1 MRSILYILFAV
12 GGVLVAIALSMV
24 LLDDEGEQ
32 QVKPQSPSIELSK
45 PSIELSKPA
54 ADKVETM
61 DASNYSGT
69 SLRPTDTTP
78 AAPLTIGLARV
89 KPDGAA
95 LFAGTAAPNA
105 KIRIFE
111 GNILLG
117 ETIANANGEWLIVL
131 EKSLA
136 SGQHLI
142 SVAMERSDGT
152 TEMANRSLAVEIY
165 QDTESKPLV
174 ALLPETATEV
184 PVLIQSPD
192 DVDKSKSAA
201 SASEVT
207 ASEATASE
215 VTASEAAAS
224 EVTTS
229 EVTASEVT
237 ASEATASEAAAS
249 EAAASE
255 VTASEVTASEAIVAD
270 PAKADAAMH
279 ETAEPAPAKTQA
291 NSQIEASQIAALAP
305 SAIVWRD
312 ASRILISGTSRGGV
326 RVTVNDARGQFGEA
340 LVLADGAWQVA
351 GSLDMDIAVNQLR
364 FALFDYAN
372 QIIARYDLPVKARD
386 LAKGQDGSPLVVV
399 NKGDMLWRIAYHQL
413 GEGVKYVDIV
423 RRNQQDIA
431 DPDLIYPKQI
441 FAVPQSSATTSDK
454 N

>member
-1 MRSILYILFAV
+1 VRSILYILFAV

-24 LLDDEGEQ
+24 LLDDEGDQ
-32 QVKPQSPSIELSK
+32 QVQPQSPSIELSQ
-45 PSIELSKPA
+45 PA
-54 ADKVETM
+54 ADKAERS
-61 DASNYSGT
+61 DKDSGT
-69 SLRPTDTTP
+69 SLQPPNATP
-78 AAPLTIGLARV
+78 AAPLTIDLARV

-95 LFAGTAAPNA
+95 VFAGTAAPNA

-111 GNILLG
+111 GDILLG
-117 ETIANANGEWLIVL
+117 ETIANANGEWVIVL

-136 SGQHLI
+136 AGQHLI

-152 TEMANRSLAVEIY
+152 TEMADRSLAVEIY
-165 QDTESKPLV
+165 QDTETKPLV

-192 DVDKSKSAA
+192 DVDKTKSAA
-201 SASEVT
+201 T
-207 ASEATASE
+207 ASEATASG
-215 VTASEAAAS
+215 T
-224 EVTTS
+224 
-229 EVTASEVT
+229 
-237 ASEATASEAAAS
+237 
-249 EAAASE
+249 
-255 VTASEVTASEAIVAD
+255 IVAD
-270 PAKADAAMH
+270 AA
-279 ETAEPAPAKTQA
+279 EAAPAKPQA
-291 NSQIEASQIAALAP
+291 KSQIAASQIAALAP

-312 ASRILISGTSRGGV
+312 ASRVLISGTSRGGV
-326 RVTVNDARGQFGEA
+326 RVAVNDAKGQFGEA

-364 FALFDYAN
+364 FALFDPAN

-441 FAVPQSSATTSDK
+441 FAVPQSSATASDK

>member
-24 LLDDEGEQ
+24 LLDDEGDQ
-32 QVKPQSPSIELSK
+32 QVQPQSPSIELSQ
-45 PSIELSKPA
+45 PA
-54 ADKVETM
+54 ADKAETS
-61 DASNYSGT
+61 DKDSGT
-69 SLRPTDTTP
+69 SLQPPNAKP
-78 AAPLTIGLARV
+78 AAPLTIDLARV

-95 LFAGTAAPNA
+95 VFAGTAAPNA

-111 GNILLG
+111 GDILLG
-117 ETIANANGEWLIVL
+117 ETIANANGEWVIVL

-136 SGQHLI
+136 AGQHLI
-142 SVAMERSDGT
+142 SVAMERSDRT
-152 TEMANRSLAVEIY
+152 TEMADRSLAVEIY
-165 QDTESKPLV
+165 QDTETKPLV

-192 DVDKSKSAA
+192 DVDKTKSAA
-201 SASEVT
+201 T
-207 ASEATASE
+207 ASEATASG
-215 VTASEAAAS
+215 T
-224 EVTTS
+224 
-229 EVTASEVT
+229 
-237 ASEATASEAAAS
+237 
-249 EAAASE
+249 
-255 VTASEVTASEAIVAD
+255 IVAD
-270 PAKADAAMH
+270 AA
-279 ETAEPAPAKTQA
+279 EAAPAKPQA
-291 NSQIEASQIAALAP
+291 KSQIAASQIAALAP
-305 SAIVWRD
+305 SAIFWRD

-326 RVTVNDARGQFGEA
+326 RVTVNDAKGQFGEA

-364 FALFDYAN
+364 FALFDDAN

-423 RRNQQDIA
+423 RRNQQDIT

-441 FAVPQSSATTSDK
+441 FAVPQSSATASDK

>member
-1 MRSILYILFAV
+1 VRSILYILFAV

-24 LLDDEGEQ
+24 LLDDEGDQ
-32 QVKPQSPSIELSK
+32 QVNPQS

-54 ADKVETM
+54 ADKAETL
-61 DASNYSGT
+61 DASEDSGT
-69 SLRPTDTTP
+69 SLRPTDATP
-78 AAPLTIGLARV
+78 AAPLMIDLARV

-95 LFAGTAAPNA
+95 VFAGTAAPNA

-111 GNILLG
+111 GDILLG
-117 ETIANANGEWLIVL
+117 ETIANANGEWVIVL

-136 SGQHLI
+136 AGQHLI

-152 TEMANRSLAVEIY
+152 TEMADRSLAVEIY
-165 QDTESKPLV
+165 QDTETKPLV

-192 DVDKSKSAA
+192 DVDAA
-201 SASEVT
+201 SP
-207 ASEATASE
+207 
-215 VTASEAAAS
+215 AAP
-224 EVTTS
+224 
-229 EVTASEVT
+229 
-237 ASEATASEAAAS
+237 
-249 EAAASE
+249 
-255 VTASEVTASEAIVAD
+255 ASEAIVAD
-270 PAKADAAMH
+270 ATGADAAAAKAAMGDTT
-279 ETAEPAPAKTQA
+279 EAAPTKPQAK
-291 NSQIEASQIAALAP
+291 SQIAALAP
-305 SAIVWRD
+305 SAIIWRD

-326 RVTVNDARGQFGEA
+326 RVTVNDEKGQFGEA

-351 GSLDMDIAVNQLR
+351 GSLDMDIAVNHLR
-364 FALFDYAN
+364 FALFDEAN
-372 QIIARYDLPVKARD
+372 HIIARYDLPVKARD

-423 RRNQQDIA
+423 RRNQQDIN

-441 FAVPQSSATTSDK
+441 FAVPQPSATASDK

>member
-54 ADKVETM
+54 ADKVETL
-61 DASNYSGT
+61 DASNYGGT
-69 SLRPTDTTP
+69 SLRPTYATP

-201 SASEVT
+201 T
-207 ASEATASE
+207 A
-215 VTASEAAAS
+215 
-224 EVTTS
+224 S

-237 ASEATASEAAAS
+237 ASEVTAS

-291 NSQIEASQIAALAP
+291 NSQIAASQIAALAP

-431 DPDLIYPKQI
+431 DPDLIFPKQI
-441 FAVPQSSATTSDK
+441 FAVPQSSATASDK

>member
-1 MRSILYILFAV
+1 VRSILYILFAV

-24 LLDDEGEQ
+24 LLDDEGDQ
-32 QVKPQSPSIELSK
+32 QVQPQSPSIELSQ
-45 PSIELSKPA
+45 PA
-54 ADKVETM
+54 ADKAERS
-61 DASNYSGT
+61 DKDSGT
-69 SLRPTDTTP
+69 SLQPPNATP
-78 AAPLTIGLARV
+78 AAPLTIDLARV

-95 LFAGTAAPNA
+95 VFAGTAAPNT

-111 GNILLG
+111 GDILLG
-117 ETIANANGEWLIVL
+117 ETIANANGEWVIVL

-136 SGQHLI
+136 AGQHLI

-152 TEMANRSLAVEIY
+152 TEMADRSLAVEIY
-165 QDTESKPLV
+165 QDTETKPLV

-192 DVDKSKSAA
+192 DVDKAKLAA
-201 SASEVT
+201 
-207 ASEATASE
+207 
-215 VTASEAAAS
+215 
-224 EVTTS
+224 
-229 EVTASEVT
+229 T
-237 ASEATASEAAAS
+237 ASEATASEATAS
-249 EAAASE
+249 EA
-255 VTASEVTASEAIVAD
+255 TASEATASEATASEATASEAIVVD
-270 PAKADAAMH
+270 PAKADAAMP
-279 ETAEPAPAKTQA
+279 ETAAAAPGKAQA
-291 NSQIEASQIAALAP
+291 NSQIAASQIAALAP

-326 RVTVNDARGQFGEA
+326 RVAVNDAKGQFGEA

-364 FALFDYAN
+364 FALFDDAN

-386 LAKGQDGSPLVVV
+386 LAKGQDGSPLIVV

-423 RRNQQDIA
+423 RRNQQDIT

-441 FAVPQSSATTSDK
+441 FAVPQSSATASDK

>member
-24 LLDDEGEQ
+24 LLDDEGDQ
-32 QVKPQSPSIELSK
+32 QVQPQSPSIELSQ
-45 PSIELSKPA
+45 PA
-54 ADKVETM
+54 ADKAERS
-61 DASNYSGT
+61 DKDSGT
-69 SLRPTDTTP
+69 SLQPPNATP
-78 AAPLTIGLARV
+78 AAPLTIDLARV

-95 LFAGTAAPNA
+95 VFAGTAAPNA

-111 GNILLG
+111 GDILLG
-117 ETIANANGEWLIVL
+117 ETIANANGEWVIVL
-131 EKSLA
+131 EKSLVA
-136 SGQHLI
+136 GQHLI

-152 TEMANRSLAVEIY
+152 TEMADRSLAVEIY
-165 QDTESKPLV
+165 QDTETKPLV
-174 ALLPETATEV
+174 ALLPQTATEV

-192 DVDKSKSAA
+192 DVDKAKLAA
-201 SASEVT
+201 
-207 ASEATASE
+207 
-215 VTASEAAAS
+215 
-224 EVTTS
+224 
-229 EVTASEVT
+229 T
-237 ASEATASEAAAS
+237 ASEATASEA
-249 EAAASE
+249 
-255 VTASEVTASEAIVAD
+255 TASEAIVVD
-270 PAKADAAMH
+270 PAKADAAMP
-279 ETAEPAPAKTQA
+279 ETAAAAPGKAQA
-291 NSQIEASQIAALAP
+291 NSQIAASQIAALAP

-326 RVTVNDARGQFGEA
+326 RVVVNDAKGQFGEA

-364 FALFDYAN
+364 FALFDDAN

-386 LAKGQDGSPLVVV
+386 LAKGQDGSPLIVV

-441 FAVPQSSATTSDK
+441 FAVPQSSAMASDK

>member
-1 MRSILYILFAV
+1 MRSILYILFAL

-24 LLDDEGEQ
+24 LLDDEGDQ
-32 QVKPQSPSIELSK
+32 QVQPQS

-54 ADKVETM
+54 ADKAETL
-61 DASNYSGT
+61 DANKDSRT
-69 SLRPTDTTP
+69 SLQPPNAMPT
-78 AAPLTIGLARV
+78 APLTIDLARV

-95 LFAGTAAPNA
+95 VFAGTAAPNA

-111 GNILLG
+111 GDILLG
-117 ETIANANGEWLIVL
+117 ATIANANGEWVIVL

-136 SGQHLI
+136 AGQHLI

-152 TEMANRSLAVEIY
+152 AKMADRSLAVEIY
-165 QDTESKPLV
+165 QDTETKPLV

-192 DVDKSKSAA
+192 DVDTAKSAA
-201 SASEVT
+201 A
-207 ASEATASE
+207 
-215 VTASEAAAS
+215 
-224 EVTTS
+224 
-229 EVTASEVT
+229 
-237 ASEATASEAAAS
+237 
-249 EAAASE
+249 
-255 VTASEVTASEAIVAD
+255 ASEAIVAD
-270 PAKADAAMH
+270 AAKADAAMP
-279 ETAEPAPAKTQA
+279 ETTRATLVKPQAK
-291 NSQIEASQIAALAP
+291 SQIAALAS

-326 RVTVNDARGQFGEA
+326 RVTVNDVKGQFGEA

-364 FALFDYAN
+364 FALFDDAD

-399 NKGDMLWRIAYHQL
+399 NKGDMLWRIAYQQL

-423 RRNQQDIA
+423 RRNKKDIT

-441 FAVPQSSATTSDK
+441 FAVPQSSATASDK

>member
-1 MRSILYILFAV
+1 MRSMLYILFAA
-12 GGVLVAIALSMV
+12 GGVLVVIALSMV
-24 LLDDEGEQ
+24 LLDDEGDQ
-32 QVKPQSPSIELSK
+32 QVQPQSPSIELSQ
-45 PSIELSKPA
+45 PA
-54 ADKVETM
+54 ADKAETS
-61 DASNYSGT
+61 DKDRGT
-69 SLRPTDTTP
+69 SLQPPNATP
-78 AAPLTIGLARV
+78 LMIDLARV

-95 LFAGTAAPNA
+95 VFAGTATPNA

-111 GNILLG
+111 GDILLG
-117 ETIANANGEWLIVL
+117 ETIANANGEWVIVL

-136 SGQHLI
+136 AGQHLI

-152 TEMANRSLAVEIY
+152 TEMADRSLAVEIY
-165 QDTESKPLV
+165 QDTETKPLV

-192 DVDKSKSAA
+192 DVDKAKLAA
-201 SASEVT
+201 
-207 ASEATASE
+207 
-215 VTASEAAAS
+215 
-224 EVTTS
+224 
-229 EVTASEVT
+229 T
-237 ASEATASEAAAS
+237 ASEATASEATAS
-249 EAAASE
+249 EA
-255 VTASEVTASEAIVAD
+255 TASEAIVVD
-270 PAKADAAMH
+270 PAKADAAMP
-279 ETAEPAPAKTQA
+279 ETAAAAPGKAQA
-291 NSQIEASQIAALAP
+291 NSQIAASQIAALAP

-326 RVTVNDARGQFGEA
+326 RVAVNDAKGQFGEA

-364 FALFDYAN
+364 FALFDDAN

-386 LAKGQDGSPLVVV
+386 LAKGQDGSPLIVV

-423 RRNQQDIA
+423 RRNQQDIT

-441 FAVPQSSATTSDK
+441 FAVPQSSATASDK

>member
-24 LLDDEGEQ
+24 LLDDEGDQ
-32 QVKPQSPSIELSK
+32 QVQPQSPSIELSQ
-45 PSIELSKPA
+45 PA
-54 ADKVETM
+54 ADKAETS
-61 DASNYSGT
+61 DKDSGT
-69 SLRPTDTTP
+69 SLQPPNGTP
-78 AAPLTIGLARV
+78 AAPLTIDLARV

-95 LFAGTAAPNA
+95 VFAGTAAPNA

-111 GNILLG
+111 GDILLG
-117 ETIANANGEWLIVL
+117 ETIANANGEWVIVL

-136 SGQHLI
+136 AGQHLI

-152 TEMANRSLAVEIY
+152 TEMADRSLAVEIY
-165 QDTESKPLV
+165 QDTETKPLV

-192 DVDKSKSAA
+192 DVDKAKPA
-201 SASEVT
+201 
-207 ASEATASE
+207 ATASG
-215 VTASEAAAS
+215 S
-224 EVTTS
+224 
-229 EVTASEVT
+229 
-237 ASEATASEAAAS
+237 
-249 EAAASE
+249 
-255 VTASEVTASEAIVAD
+255 IVAD
-270 PAKADAAMH
+270 AAKADAATL
-279 ETAEPAPAKTQA
+279 ETAEPAPAKPQA
-291 NSQIEASQIAALAP
+291 NKQIAASQIAALAP

-326 RVTVNDARGQFGEA
+326 RVTVNDAKGQFGEA

-364 FALFDYAN
+364 FALFDDAN

-441 FAVPQSSATTSDK
+441 FAVPQSSATASDK

>member
-24 LLDDEGEQ
+24 LLDDEGDQ
-32 QVKPQSPSIELSK
+32 QVQPQSPSIELSQ
-45 PSIELSKPA
+45 PA
-54 ADKVETM
+54 ADKAETS
-61 DASNYSGT
+61 DKDSGT
-69 SLRPTDTTP
+69 SLQPPNATP
-78 AAPLTIGLARV
+78 AAPLTIDLARV

-95 LFAGTAAPNA
+95 VFAGTAAPNT

-111 GNILLG
+111 GDILLG
-117 ETIANANGEWLIVL
+117 ETIANANGEWVIVL

-136 SGQHLI
+136 AGQHLI

-152 TEMANRSLAVEIY
+152 TEMADRSLAVEIY
-165 QDTESKPLV
+165 QDTETKPLV

-192 DVDKSKSAA
+192 DVDKAKLAA
-201 SASEVT
+201 
-207 ASEATASE
+207 
-215 VTASEAAAS
+215 
-224 EVTTS
+224 
-229 EVTASEVT
+229 T
-237 ASEATASEAAAS
+237 ASEATASEATAS
-249 EAAASE
+249 EA
-255 VTASEVTASEAIVAD
+255 TASEATASEAIVVD
-270 PAKADAAMH
+270 PAKADAAMP
-279 ETAEPAPAKTQA
+279 ETAAAAPGKAQA
-291 NSQIEASQIAALAP
+291 NSQIAASQIAALAP

-326 RVTVNDARGQFGEA
+326 RVAVNDAKGQFGEA

-364 FALFDYAN
+364 FALFDDAN

-441 FAVPQSSATTSDK
+441 FAVPQSSATASDK

>member
-24 LLDDEGEQ
+24 LLDDEGDQ
-32 QVKPQSPSIELSK
+32 QVQPQSPSIELSQ
-45 PSIELSKPA
+45 PA
-54 ADKVETM
+54 ADKAERS
-61 DASNYSGT
+61 DKDSGT
-69 SLRPTDTTP
+69 SLQPPNATP
-78 AAPLTIGLARV
+78 AAPLTIDLARV

-95 LFAGTAAPNA
+95 VFAGTAAPNA

-111 GNILLG
+111 GDILLG
-117 ETIANANGEWLIVL
+117 ETIANANGEWVIVL

-136 SGQHLI
+136 AGQHLI

-152 TEMANRSLAVEIY
+152 TEMADRSLAVEIY
-165 QDTESKPLV
+165 QDTETKPLV

-192 DVDKSKSAA
+192 DVDKAKLAA
-201 SASEVT
+201 
-207 ASEATASE
+207 
-215 VTASEAAAS
+215 
-224 EVTTS
+224 
-229 EVTASEVT
+229 T
-237 ASEATASEAAAS
+237 ASEATASEATAS
-249 EAAASE
+249 EA
-255 VTASEVTASEAIVAD
+255 TASEAIVVD
-270 PAKADAAMH
+270 PAKADAAMP
-279 ETAEPAPAKTQA
+279 ETAAAAPGKAQA
-291 NSQIEASQIAALAP
+291 NSQIAASQIAALAP

-326 RVTVNDARGQFGEA
+326 RVTVNDAKGQFGEA

-364 FALFDYAN
+364 FALFDDAN

-441 FAVPQSSATTSDK
+441 FAVPQSSATASDK

>member
-24 LLDDEGEQ
+24 LLDDEGDQ
-32 QVKPQSPSIELSK
+32 QVQPQSPSIELSQ
-45 PSIELSKPA
+45 PA
-54 ADKVETM
+54 ADKAETS
-61 DASNYSGT
+61 DKDSGT
-69 SLRPTDTTP
+69 SLQPPNVTP
-78 AAPLTIGLARV
+78 AAPLTIDLARV

-95 LFAGTAAPNA
+95 VFAGTAAPNA

-111 GNILLG
+111 GDILLG
-117 ETIANANGEWLIVL
+117 ETITNANGEWVIVL

-136 SGQHLI
+136 AGQHLI

-152 TEMANRSLAVEIY
+152 TEMADRSLAVEIY
-165 QDTESKPLV
+165 QDTETKPLV

-192 DVDKSKSAA
+192 DVDKAKLAA
-201 SASEVT
+201 
-207 ASEATASE
+207 
-215 VTASEAAAS
+215 
-224 EVTTS
+224 TTS
-229 EVTASEVT
+229 EAT
-237 ASEATASEAAAS
+237 ASEATASEA
-249 EAAASE
+249 
-255 VTASEVTASEAIVAD
+255 IVVD
-270 PAKADAAMH
+270 PAKADAAMP
-279 ETAEPAPAKTQA
+279 ETAAVAPGKAQA
-291 NSQIEASQIAALAP
+291 NSQIAASQIAALAP

-326 RVTVNDARGQFGEA
+326 RVAVNDAKGQFGEA

-364 FALFDYAN
+364 FALFDDAN

-441 FAVPQSSATTSDK
+441 FAVPQSSATASDK

>member
-24 LLDDEGEQ
+24 FLDDESEQ
-32 QVKPQSPSIELSK
+32 QVQPQS

-54 ADKVETM
+54 ADKAETS
-61 DASNYSGT
+61 DAGKDSGT
-69 SLRPTDTTP
+69 SLRPTDATP
-78 AAPLTIGLARV
+78 TAPLTIDLARV

-95 LFAGTAAPNA
+95 VFAGTTAPNA

-111 GNILLG
+111 GDILLG
-117 ETIANANGEWLIVL
+117 ETIANANGEWVIVL

-136 SGQHLI
+136 AGQHLI

-152 TEMANRSLAVEIY
+152 TEMADRSLAVEIY
-165 QDTESKPLV
+165 QDTETKPLV

-192 DVDKSKSAA
+192 DVDKAKPAA
-201 SASEVT
+201 
-207 ASEATASE
+207 
-215 VTASEAAAS
+215 
-224 EVTTS
+224 
-229 EVTASEVT
+229 
-237 ASEATASEAAAS
+237 
-249 EAAASE
+249 
-255 VTASEVTASEAIVAD
+255 TASEAIVAD
-270 PAKADAAMH
+270 AAKADATMS
-279 ETAEPAPAKTQA
+279 ETAAAAPGKAEA
-291 NSQIEASQIAALAP
+291 NSQISASQIAALAP

-326 RVTVNDARGQFGEA
+326 RVAVNDAKGQFGEA

-364 FALFDYAN
+364 FALFDDAN

-431 DPDLIYPKQI
+431 DPDLIFPKQI
-441 FAVPQSSATTSDK
+441 FAVPQSSVTASDK

>member
-24 LLDDEGEQ
+24 LLDDEGDQ
-32 QVKPQSPSIELSK
+32 QVQPQSPSIELSQ
-45 PSIELSKPA
+45 PA
-54 ADKVETM
+54 ADKAERS
-61 DASNYSGT
+61 DKDSGT
-69 SLRPTDTTP
+69 SLQPPNATP
-78 AAPLTIGLARV
+78 AAPLTIDLARV

-95 LFAGTAAPNA
+95 VFAGTAAPNT

-111 GNILLG
+111 GDILLG
-117 ETIANANGEWLIVL
+117 ETIANANGEWVIVL

-136 SGQHLI
+136 AGQHLI

-152 TEMANRSLAVEIY
+152 TEMADRSLAVEIY
-165 QDTESKPLV
+165 QDTETKPLV

-192 DVDKSKSAA
+192 DVDKAKLAA
-201 SASEVT
+201 
-207 ASEATASE
+207 
-215 VTASEAAAS
+215 
-224 EVTTS
+224 
-229 EVTASEVT
+229 T
-237 ASEATASEAAAS
+237 ASEATASEATAS
-249 EAAASE
+249 EA
-255 VTASEVTASEAIVAD
+255 TASEAIVVD
-270 PAKADAAMH
+270 PAKADAAMP
-279 ETAEPAPAKTQA
+279 ETAAAAPGKAQA
-291 NSQIEASQIAALAP
+291 NSQIAASQIAALAP

-326 RVTVNDARGQFGEA
+326 RVAVNDAKGQFGEA

-364 FALFDYAN
+364 FALFDDAN

-386 LAKGQDGSPLVVV
+386 LAKGQDGSPLIVV

-423 RRNQQDIA
+423 RRNQQDIT

-441 FAVPQSSATTSDK
+441 FAVPQSSATASDK

>member
-24 LLDDEGEQ
+24 LLDDEGDQ
-32 QVKPQSPSIELSK
+32 QVQPQSPSIELSQ
-45 PSIELSKPA
+45 PA
-54 ADKVETM
+54 ADKAETS
-61 DASNYSGT
+61 DKDSGT
-69 SLRPTDTTP
+69 SLQPPNATP
-78 AAPLTIGLARV
+78 AVPLTIDLARV

-95 LFAGTAAPNA
+95 VFAGTAAPNA
-105 KIRIFE
+105 QVRIFE
-111 GNILLG
+111 GDILLG
-117 ETIANANGEWLIVL
+117 ETIANANGEWVIVL

-136 SGQHLI
+136 AGQHLI

-152 TEMANRSLAVEIY
+152 TEMADRSLAVEIY
-165 QDTESKPLV
+165 QDTETKPLV

-192 DVDKSKSAA
+192 DVDKAKLAA
-201 SASEVT
+201 
-207 ASEATASE
+207 
-215 VTASEAAAS
+215 
-224 EVTTS
+224 
-229 EVTASEVT
+229 T
-237 ASEATASEAAAS
+237 ASEATASEATAS
-249 EAAASE
+249 EA
-255 VTASEVTASEAIVAD
+255 TASEAIVVD
-270 PAKADAAMH
+270 PAKADAAMP
-279 ETAEPAPAKTQA
+279 ETAAAAPGKAQA
-291 NSQIEASQIAALAP
+291 NSQIAASQIAALAP

-326 RVTVNDARGQFGEA
+326 RVAVNDAKGQFGEA

-364 FALFDYAN
+364 FALFDDAN

-441 FAVPQSSATTSDK
+441 FAVPQSSATASDK

>member
-1 MRSILYILFAV
+1 VRSMLYILFVV

-24 LLDDEGEQ
+24 LLDDEGDQ
-32 QVKPQSPSIELSK
+32 QVQPQSPSIELSQ
-45 PSIELSKPA
+45 PA
-54 ADKVETM
+54 ADKAETT
-61 DASNYSGT
+61 DKDSGT
-69 SLRPTDTTP
+69 SLQPPNVTP
-78 AAPLTIGLARV
+78 AAPLTIDLARV

-95 LFAGTAAPNA
+95 VFAGTAAPNA

-111 GNILLG
+111 GDILLG
-117 ETIANANGEWLIVL
+117 ETIANAYGEWVIVL

-136 SGQHLI
+136 AGQHLI
-142 SVAMERSDGT
+142 SVATERSDGT
-152 TEMANRSLAVEIY
+152 TEMADRSLAVEIY
-165 QDTESKPLV
+165 QDTETKPLV
-174 ALLPETATEV
+174 ALLPETAIEV

-192 DVDKSKSAA
+192 DVDKTKSAA
-201 SASEVT
+201 T
-207 ASEATASE
+207 ASEATASG
-215 VTASEAAAS
+215 T
-224 EVTTS
+224 
-229 EVTASEVT
+229 
-237 ASEATASEAAAS
+237 
-249 EAAASE
+249 
-255 VTASEVTASEAIVAD
+255 IVAD
-270 PAKADAAMH
+270 AA
-279 ETAEPAPAKTQA
+279 EAAPAKPQA
-291 NSQIEASQIAALAP
+291 KSQIAASQIAALAP

-326 RVTVNDARGQFGEA
+326 RVTVNDAKGQFGEA

-364 FALFDYAN
+364 FALFDDAN

-441 FAVPQSSATTSDK
+441 FAVPQSSATASDK

>member
-1 MRSILYILFAV
+1 VRSILYILFAV

-24 LLDDEGEQ
+24 LLDDEGDQ
-32 QVKPQSPSIELSK
+32 QVQPQSPSIELSQ
-45 PSIELSKPA
+45 PA
-54 ADKVETM
+54 ADKAETP
-61 DASNYSGT
+61 DKDSGT
-69 SLRPTDTTP
+69 SLQPPNVTP
-78 AAPLTIGLARV
+78 AAPLTIDLARV

-95 LFAGTAAPNA
+95 VFAGTAAPNA

-111 GNILLG
+111 GDILLG
-117 ETIANANGEWLIVL
+117 ETIANANGEWVIVL

-136 SGQHLI
+136 AGQHLI
-142 SVAMERSDGT
+142 SVATERSDGT
-152 TEMANRSLAVEIY
+152 TEMADRSLAVEIY
-165 QDTESKPLV
+165 QDTETKPLV

-192 DVDKSKSAA
+192 DVDKTKSAA
-201 SASEVT
+201 T
-207 ASEATASE
+207 ASEATASG
-215 VTASEAAAS
+215 T
-224 EVTTS
+224 
-229 EVTASEVT
+229 
-237 ASEATASEAAAS
+237 
-249 EAAASE
+249 
-255 VTASEVTASEAIVAD
+255 IVAD
-270 PAKADAAMH
+270 AA
-279 ETAEPAPAKTQA
+279 EAAPAKPQA
-291 NSQIEASQIAALAP
+291 KSQIAASQIAALAP

-326 RVTVNDARGQFGEA
+326 RVTVNDAKGQFGEA

-364 FALFDYAN
+364 FALFDDAN

-441 FAVPQSSATTSDK
+441 FAVPQSSATASDK

>member
-24 LLDDEGEQ
+24 LLDDEGDQ
-32 QVKPQSPSIELSK
+32 QVQPQSPSIELSQ
-45 PSIELSKPA
+45 PA
-54 ADKVETM
+54 ADKAETP
-61 DASNYSGT
+61 DKDSGT
-69 SLRPTDTTP
+69 SLQPPNATP
-78 AAPLTIGLARV
+78 AAPLTIDLARV

-95 LFAGTAAPNA
+95 VFAGTAAPNA

-111 GNILLG
+111 GDILLG
-117 ETIANANGEWLIVL
+117 ETITNANGEWVIVL

-136 SGQHLI
+136 AGQHLI

-152 TEMANRSLAVEIY
+152 TEMADRSLAVEIY
-165 QDTESKPLV
+165 QDTETKPLV

-192 DVDKSKSAA
+192 DVDKAKPA
-201 SASEVT
+201 
-207 ASEATASE
+207 ATASG
-215 VTASEAAAS
+215 S
-224 EVTTS
+224 
-229 EVTASEVT
+229 
-237 ASEATASEAAAS
+237 
-249 EAAASE
+249 
-255 VTASEVTASEAIVAD
+255 IVAD
-270 PAKADAAMH
+270 AAKADAATL
-279 ETAEPAPAKTQA
+279 ETAEPAPAKPQA
-291 NSQIEASQIAALAP
+291 NNQIAASQIAALAP

-326 RVTVNDARGQFGEA
+326 RVAVNDAKGQFGEA

-364 FALFDYAN
+364 FALFDDAN

-441 FAVPQSSATTSDK
+441 FAVPQSSATASDK

>member
-24 LLDDEGEQ
+24 LLDDEGDQ
-32 QVKPQSPSIELSK
+32 QVQPQSPSIELSQ
-45 PSIELSKPA
+45 PA
-54 ADKVETM
+54 ADKAETS
-61 DASNYSGT
+61 DKDSGT
-69 SLRPTDTTP
+69 SLQPPNVTP
-78 AAPLTIGLARV
+78 AAPLTIDLARV

-95 LFAGTAAPNA
+95 VFAGTAAPNA

-111 GNILLG
+111 GDILLG
-117 ETIANANGEWLIVL
+117 ETIANANGEWVIVL
-131 EKSLA
+131 EKSLVA
-136 SGQHLI
+136 GQHLI
-142 SVAMERSDGT
+142 SVATERSDGT
-152 TEMANRSLAVEIY
+152 TEMADRSLAVEIY
-165 QDTESKPLV
+165 QDTETKPLV

-192 DVDKSKSAA
+192 DVDKTKSAA
-201 SASEVT
+201 T
-207 ASEATASE
+207 ASEATASG
-215 VTASEAAAS
+215 T
-224 EVTTS
+224 
-229 EVTASEVT
+229 
-237 ASEATASEAAAS
+237 
-249 EAAASE
+249 
-255 VTASEVTASEAIVAD
+255 IVAD
-270 PAKADAAMH
+270 AA
-279 ETAEPAPAKTQA
+279 EAAPAKPQA
-291 NSQIEASQIAALAP
+291 KSQIAASQIAALAP

-312 ASRILISGTSRGGV
+312 ASRILISGTARGGV
-326 RVTVNDARGQFGEA
+326 RVVVNDAKGQFGEA

-364 FALFDYAN
+364 FALFDDAN

-441 FAVPQSSATTSDK
+441 FAVPQSSATASDK

>member
-24 LLDDEGEQ
+24 LLDDEGDQ
-32 QVKPQSPSIELSK
+32 QVQPQSPSIELSQ
-45 PSIELSKPA
+45 PA
-54 ADKVETM
+54 ADKAETS
-61 DASNYSGT
+61 DKDSGT
-69 SLRPTDTTP
+69 SLQPPNVTP
-78 AAPLTIGLARV
+78 AAPLTIDLARV

-95 LFAGTAAPNA
+95 VFAGTAAANA

-111 GNILLG
+111 GDILLG
-117 ETIANANGEWLIVL
+117 ETIANANGEWVIVL

-136 SGQHLI
+136 AGQHLI

-152 TEMANRSLAVEIY
+152 TEMADRSLAVEIY
-165 QDTESKPLV
+165 QDTETKPLV
-174 ALLPETATEV
+174 ALLPETETEV

-192 DVDKSKSAA
+192 DVDKAKLAA
-201 SASEVT
+201 
-207 ASEATASE
+207 
-215 VTASEAAAS
+215 
-224 EVTTS
+224 
-229 EVTASEVT
+229 T
-237 ASEATASEAAAS
+237 ASEATASEA
-249 EAAASE
+249 
-255 VTASEVTASEAIVAD
+255 TASEAIVVD
-270 PAKADAAMH
+270 PAKADAAMP
-279 ETAEPAPAKTQA
+279 ETAAAAPGKAQA
-291 NSQIEASQIAALAP
+291 NSQIAASQIAALAP

-326 RVTVNDARGQFGEA
+326 RVAVNDAKGQFGEA

-364 FALFDYAN
+364 FALFDDAN

-386 LAKGQDGSPLVVV
+386 LAKGQDGSPLIVV

-423 RRNQQDIA
+423 RRNQQDIT

-441 FAVPQSSATTSDK
+441 FAVPQPSATASDK

>member
-24 LLDDEGEQ
+24 LLDDESDQ

-45 PSIELSKPA
+45 PA
-54 ADKVETM
+54 ADKAETL
-61 DASNYSGT
+61 DASEYSGT
-69 SLRPTDTTP
+69 SLRPTDATP
-78 AAPLTIGLARV
+78 AAPLTIDLARV

-95 LFAGTAAPNA
+95 VFAGTAAPNA

-111 GNILLG
+111 GDILLG
-117 ETIANANGEWLIVL
+117 ETIANANGEWVIVL

-136 SGQHLI
+136 AGQHLI

-152 TEMANRSLAVEIY
+152 TEMADRSLAVEIY
-165 QDTESKPLV
+165 QDTETKPLV

-192 DVDKSKSAA
+192 DVDKSKPA
-201 SASEVT
+201 
-207 ASEATASE
+207 ATA
-215 VTASEAAAS
+215 
-224 EVTTS
+224 
-229 EVTASEVT
+229 
-237 ASEATASEAAAS
+237 
-249 EAAASE
+249 
-255 VTASEVTASEAIVAD
+255 
-270 PAKADAAMH
+270 PGKL
-279 ETAEPAPAKTQA
+279 QA
-291 NSQIEASQIAALAP
+291 NKQIAALAP

-326 RVTVNDARGQFGEA
+326 RVAVNDAKGQFGEA

-351 GSLDMDIAVNQLR
+351 GGLDMDIAVNHLR
-364 FALFDYAN
+364 FALFDDAN

-423 RRNQQDIA
+423 RRNKQDIV
-431 DPDLIYPKQI
+431 DPDLIFPKQI
-441 FAVPQSSATTSDK
+441 FAVPQSSTAASDK

>member
-12 GGVLVAIALSMV
+12 GGALVAIALSMV
-24 LLDDEGEQ
+24 LLDDESEQ
-32 QVKPQSPSIELSK
+32 QVQPQS

-54 ADKVETM
+54 ADKAETS
-61 DASNYSGT
+61 DAGKDSGT
-69 SLRPTDTTP
+69 SLRPTDATP
-78 AAPLTIGLARV
+78 TAPLTIDLARV

-95 LFAGTAAPNA
+95 VFAGTAAPNA

-111 GNILLG
+111 GDILLG
-117 ETIANANGEWLIVL
+117 ETIANANGEWVIVL

-136 SGQHLI
+136 AGQHLI

-152 TEMANRSLAVEIY
+152 TEMADRSLAVEIY
-165 QDTESKPLV
+165 QDTETKPLV

-192 DVDKSKSAA
+192 DVDKAKPAA
-201 SASEVT
+201 
-207 ASEATASE
+207 
-215 VTASEAAAS
+215 
-224 EVTTS
+224 
-229 EVTASEVT
+229 
-237 ASEATASEAAAS
+237 
-249 EAAASE
+249 
-255 VTASEVTASEAIVAD
+255 TASEAIVAD
-270 PAKADAAMH
+270 AAKADATMS
-279 ETAEPAPAKTQA
+279 ETAAAAPGKAEA
-291 NSQIEASQIAALAP
+291 NSQISASQIAALAP

-326 RVTVNDARGQFGEA
+326 RVAVNDAKGQFGEA

-364 FALFDYAN
+364 FALFDDAN

-431 DPDLIYPKQI
+431 DPDLIFPKQI
-441 FAVPQSSATTSDK
+441 FAVPQSSVTASDK

>member
-1 MRSILYILFAV
+1 MRSILYILFAL

-24 LLDDEGEQ
+24 LLDDEGDQ
-32 QVKPQSPSIELSK
+32 QVQPQS

-54 ADKVETM
+54 ADKVEKL
-61 DASNYSGT
+61 DANKDSGT
-69 SLRPTDTTP
+69 SLQPLNAMPT
-78 AAPLTIGLARV
+78 APLTIDLARV

-95 LFAGTAAPNA
+95 VFAGTAAPNA

-111 GNILLG
+111 GDILLG
-117 ETIANANGEWLIVL
+117 ATIANANGEWVIVL

-136 SGQHLI
+136 AGQHLI

-152 TEMANRSLAVEIY
+152 AKMADRSLAVEIY
-165 QDTESKPLV
+165 QDTETKPLV

-192 DVDKSKSAA
+192 DVDTAKSAA
-201 SASEVT
+201 A
-207 ASEATASE
+207 
-215 VTASEAAAS
+215 
-224 EVTTS
+224 
-229 EVTASEVT
+229 
-237 ASEATASEAAAS
+237 
-249 EAAASE
+249 
-255 VTASEVTASEAIVAD
+255 ASEAIVAD
-270 PAKADAAMH
+270 AAKADAAMP
-279 ETAEPAPAKTQA
+279 ETTRATLVKTQA
-291 NSQIEASQIAALAP
+291 KSQIAALAP

-326 RVTVNDARGQFGEA
+326 RVTVNDVKGQFGEA

-364 FALFDYAN
+364 FALFDDAN

-399 NKGDMLWRIAYHQL
+399 NKGDMLWRIAYQQL

-423 RRNQQDIA
+423 RRNKKDIT

-441 FAVPQSSATTSDK
+441 FAVPQSSATASDK

>member
-1 MRSILYILFAV
+1 MRSMLYILFAV

-24 LLDDEGEQ
+24 LLDDEGGQ
-32 QVKPQSPSIELSK
+32 QVKPQSPSIELSQ
-45 PSIELSKPA
+45 SAI
-54 ADKVETM
+54 DKAETP
-61 DASNYSGT
+61 DARKDSDT
-69 SLRPTDTTP
+69 SLQQPDVTP
-78 AAPLTIGLARV
+78 AAPLTIDLARV

-95 LFAGTAAPNA
+95 VFAGTAAANA

-111 GNILLG
+111 GDILLG
-117 ETIANANGEWLIVL
+117 ETIANANGEWVIVL

-136 SGQHLI
+136 AGQHLI

-152 TEMANRSLAVEIY
+152 TEMADRSLAVEIY
-165 QDTESKPLV
+165 QDTETKPLV

-192 DVDKSKSAA
+192 DVDAAKSGR
-201 SASEVT
+201 
-207 ASEATASE
+207 
-215 VTASEAAAS
+215 
-224 EVTTS
+224 
-229 EVTASEVT
+229 
-237 ASEATASEAAAS
+237 
-249 EAAASE
+249 
-255 VTASEVTASEAIVAD
+255 TASEAIVAD
-270 PAKADAAMH
+270 ATGADAAAASCQGDTT
-279 ETAEPAPAKTQA
+279 EAAPTKSQAK
-291 NSQIEASQIAALAP
+291 SQIAALAP

-326 RVTVNDARGQFGEA
+326 RVTVNDAKGQFGEA

-364 FALFDYAN
+364 FALFDDAN

-423 RRNQQDIA
+423 RRNQQDIN

-441 FAVPQSSATTSDK
+441 FAVPQSSATASDK